1 MDVKGDAQTVG
12 QTLPDKAATHMLSST
27 SASTLIANR
36 NGLLLVLRNLTLSHG
51 TIFPSTYAVRMNA
64 MGSGLLKKIV
74 MTEGGGSSG
83 VAHYILILSLIGS
96 SMIKTCLHHYLFHLV
111 HHVHHVHCYRLVRVD
126 PRGPVVRGSLGV
138 LAGPVSPVAPVRLLD
153 LVGLVRPQDPEN
165 RHGHLDPLAQHV
177 HGYRHGH
184 RGH

>member
-36 NGLLLVLRNLTLSHG
+36 NGLLLVLRNLTVSYR

-83 VAHYILILSLIGS
+83 VASQSASVCWRRWRTLMVQAWRRYEHNGLTFFSARKILISN
-96 SMIKTCLHHYLFHLV
+96 V
-111 HHVHHVHCYRLVRVD
+111 
-126 PRGPVVRGSLGV
+126 LG
-138 LAGPVSPVAPVRLLD
+138 
-153 LVGLVRPQDPEN
+153 
-165 RHGHLDPLAQHV
+165 
-177 HGYRHGH
+177 
-184 RGH
+184 